1 MDSVPH
7 AEPPQP
13 TLSFVYRSSS
23 PSPDTMPTHAIKD
36 DAAAENLRCLST
48 ASSTSLGSANTD
60 AFSLLSLGSAGRD
73 SLGSDVSSS
82 GLSRKSSDSYPA
94 LSPGIPLSSSS
105 NPKRLSGIS
114 TITSSSANGNSTE
127 QRTTKRR
134 GYMRPQGTDFAASA
148 RSRESV
154 LSLGSIAHLQHY
166 FARTGLLDIKGQ
178 LERRRRGGKYHTLD
192 LSQLEG
198 TGGYLTPR
206 VQSATS
212 QLSDNNSGCLG
223 VQTDTDS
230 SYASMV
236 SSPDFVAHSVIPGMM
251 VDSPIQ
257 ERDDYGNDNW
267 YPEDFEGFDPAV
279 MLPPTV
285 STYMHREK
293 PLPKPPTL
301 AELRADLKR
310 SLDNAS
316 KVLNQAREAKNVQG
330 APTTPINSA
339 PSSPAR
345 QFKSDGTPVRV
356 AALSWYEIQG
366 MHILDVI
373 TLAIRAAKVYY
384 TSHENPDRLDSIKS
398 EREVRSELL
407 AVMDVLKRMATR
419 SFSGGI
425 RTEEIC
431 AIEGWVKGLY
441 AMLDDEDAMISAEE
455 AAKTTWSWL
464 RDEDWP
470 AKASDDPVRA
480 YARELAFLK
489 TILSNGSA
497 PGENLDVDLP
507 DWVPMDR
514 STSTSAPAP
523 PANDIT
529 DSSSIT
535 ATGTTPAPPNAP
547 TAFLQHMQN
556 GVCLVRLHNC
566 AVRTSRRRFGAI
578 PTFHSDTQKPY
589 RAADNLRYWVKAAE
603 LRWQVL
609 LKIDALGT
617 VCNSRPDV
625 WPVFEDSIY
634 KWCRKVREEISS
646 ELA

>member
-1 MDSVPH
+1 M
-7 AEPPQP
+7 EPDTSAAPQEP
-13 TLSFVYRSSS
+13 SLSAFYRPSS
-23 PSPDTMPTHAIKD
+23 PSSDTMPTHAVKD
-36 DAAAENLRCLST
+36 DPASESLRCLST
-48 ASSTSLGSANTD
+48 ASFGSVTTD
-60 AFSLLSLGSAGRD
+60 VSSLLSLGVVGRD
-73 SLGSDVSSS
+73 SLGSDASSS
-82 GLSRKSSDSYPA
+82 GLSRQSSGSYAA
-94 LSPGIPLSSSS
+94 LSPSLPLSSSS
-105 NPKRLSGIS
+105 DPKRLSGIS
-114 TITSSSANGNSTE
+114 TITSSSANGTSTE

-178 LERRRRGGKYHTLD
+178 LERRRRGGKAHTLD

-198 TGGYLTPR
+198 TSAYVAPR
-206 VQSATS
+206 AHTVTGQSS
-212 QLSDNNSGCLG
+212 EKSSSCLG
-223 VQTDTDS
+223 IQTDADS
-230 SYASMV
+230 TYASMV
-236 SSPDFVAHSVIPGMM
+236 SSPDFAAHHGNSGMM
-251 VDSPIQ
+251 VESPSQ
-257 ERDDYGNDNW
+257 EYGNDDW

-310 SLDNAS
+310 SLGNAS
-316 KVLNQAREAKNVQG
+316 KVVAQAREAKDVQG
-330 APTTPINSA
+330 APTTPTKSA

-345 QFKSDGTPVRV
+345 QSKSDGTPVRK
-356 AALSWYEIQG
+356 APLTWYEIQG

-373 TLAIRAAKVYY
+373 TLAIRAAKIYY
-384 TSHENPDRLDSIKS
+384 TSHDNPDRLDSIKS

-419 SFSGGI
+419 NFSGGI
-425 RTEEIC
+425 RNEEIR
-431 AIEGWVKGLY
+431 AIDGWVNGLY
-441 AMLDDEDAMISAEE
+441 AMLDSEDALISEEE
-455 AAKTTWSWL
+455 AAKASWTWL

-470 AKASDDPVRA
+470 ADSLNDTDRA

-489 TILSNGSA
+489 TILANGFT
-497 PGENLDVDLP
+497 PGEKMDVDLP

-514 STSTSAPAP
+514 STNVPAPSPPAKDSADSQSLPTIATAPALP
-523 PANDIT
+523 
-529 DSSSIT
+529 S
-535 ATGTTPAPPNAP
+535 AP
-547 TAFLQHMQN
+547 TAFLRHMQN
-556 GVCLVRLHNC
+556 GVCLIRLHNC

-603 LRWQVL
+603 LRWQIL
-609 LKIDALGT
+609 LKIDALGI
-617 VCNSRPDV
+617 VCNSRSDV

-634 KWCRKVREEISS
+634 QWCRKVREEITS